1 MKYAA
6 IACIMLLGIPTAAL
20 AETKDSR
27 NDNCYEFGMRGMT
40 E

>member
-1 MKYAA
+1 MEENDFDVKEYHE
-6 IACIMLLGIPTAAL
+6 LLKTE
-20 AETKDSR
+20 AELKDSR